1 MADEENARPDA
12 SEDTPADTP
21 AHLRFL
27 TRGISPVEAAAV
39 SAVLHGLL
47 REETG
52 SLHKKPTGARSGWQA
67 GQRAIRPPF
76 VSGQS
81 SWGEFRV

>member
-1 MADEENARPDA
+1 MADDENTGQDA
-12 SEDTPADTP
+12 PEDTPTDTP

-52 SLHKKPTGARSGWQA
+52 SLHKQPTGARSGWQA

-81 SWGEFRV
+81 SWGEFRA

>member
-1 MADEENARPDA
+1 MTHEETTPQDAPENA
-12 SEDTPADTP
+12 P

-27 TRGISPVEAAAV
+27 TRGITPVEAAAV
-39 SAVLHGLL
+39 SAVLDGLL

-52 SLHKKPTGARSGWQA
+52 SLHKKAMGARSAWQA

-76 VSGQS
+76 VSGQNNWS
-81 SWGEFRV
+81 EFRA

>member
-1 MADEENARPDA
+1 MADDENIGQDA
-12 SEDTPADTP
+12 PEDPAADAP

-81 SWGEFRV
+81 SWGEFRA

>member
-1 MADEENARPDA
+1 MADEENTRPDA
-12 SEDTPADTP
+12 PEDTAADAPAQ
-21 AHLRFL
+21 LRFL

-81 SWGEFRV
+81 SWGEFRA